1 MYFVL
6 FVPIVPF
13 PVNVVRPPD
22 DVSVFVIVTLP
33 DDVDALVFPAA
44 SLKDPAATVTV
55 PVPPTVPD
63 GVYVTVYAVLLEL
76 ARFESVPPVALKSA
90 SAKLDEASLSVMDTE
105 TVDPALTLVAVTEA
119 VGAVESRVTVFV
131 DADDK
136 LPAASTAYTLYE
148 PSERPV
154 PTIDVF
160 VFAAVTDA
168 EFHDAS
174 AAPVMLASLDT
185 VTDDNTK
192 YTVPVSVLWA
202 VADDALRIVAVV
214 ADAVGAEVSIVI
226 VLAEDVTEVLP
237 RVDRAVTD

>member
-1 MYFVL
+1 L
-6 FVPIVPF
+6 FKPIAPL
-13 PVNVVRPPD
+13 PVKVVRPPE
-22 DVSVFVIVTLP
+22 DVNVLVMVTSP
-33 DDVDALVFPAA
+33 DDADALVFPAA
-44 SLKDPAATVTV
+44 SLNDPAATVTV
-55 PVPPTVPD
+55 PVPATVVA
-63 GVYVTVYAVLLEL
+63 GVNVTLYEVLLQL
-76 ARFESVPPVALKSA
+76 KKLESVPPVALRSA
-90 SAKLDEASLSVMDTE
+90 NSKFDESSLSVMDTK
-105 TVDPALTLVAVTEA
+105 TVVPALTLVAVTEA

-185 VTDDNTK
+185 VTDDNTR
-192 YTVPVSVLWA
+192 YTVPVSVLRA
-202 VADDALRIVAVV
+202 VADDALLIVAEV
-214 ADAVGAEVSIVI
+214 ADAVGAVASIVI
-226 VLAEDVTEVLP
+226 EIAEEVTVVLP
-237 RVDRAVTD
+237 IVD

>member
-1 MYFVL
+1 MVKRSTMYFVL
-6 FVPIVPF
+6 FAPMVPF

-44 SLKDPAATVTV
+44 SLNDPAATVTV
-55 PVPPTVPD
+55 PVPATVRA
-63 GVYVTVYAVLLEL
+63 GVNVTAYSVLLL
-76 ARFESVPPVALKSA
+76 LTRSESVPPVALRSS
-90 SAKLDEASLSVMDTE
+90 SAKFDEASLSLMSTDTL
-105 TVDPALTLVAVTEA
+105 DPALTLVAVTEA

-148 PSERPV
+148 PSDRPV

-185 VTDDNTK
+185 VTDDNTR
-192 YTVPVSVLWA
+192 YTVPVSVL
-202 VADDALRIVAVV
+202 
-214 ADAVGAEVSIVI
+214 
-226 VLAEDVTEVLP
+226 
-237 RVDRAVTD
+237 